1 MPVFFMI
8 NNQQNYDKSKLII
21 MPIMIQKKRGRGKLH
36 TVQHKRNAHPLAYVR
51 GSLPSVARYPQPL
64 QM

>member
-1 MPVFFMI
+1 
-8 NNQQNYDKSKLII
+8 
-21 MPIMIQKKRGRGKLH
+21 MIQKKRGRGKLH